1 MEQNYFNIPSKS
13 EKTIC
18 LNMIVKD
25 ESHIIKKTLN
35 NICDNIKLDYW
46 VICDTGS
53 TDNTIQII
61 KNFFEEKKIQGEIH
75 QDKWKDFATN
85 RNNAL
90 KYAFNKTDY
99 IFIFDADDSFHGNF
113 KLPKKLICDRYD
125 FIFGTGFSYVRPL
138 LINNR
143 IQWVWKGVLHEVL
156 CDVNNCKSSS
166 TISGNYYI
174 DSGRSGNRSKNP
186 NKYLDDAIVLSNA
199 YTSEKDIGMK
209 YRYGFYCA
217 QSFKDAGKYDDAIT
231 WYKKVLENGNWI
243 QEKYYSCLMLGNLY
257 NKNSDYK
264 NAVIY
269 WEKSYSYDSERI
281 EGIASLMDFFFIN
294 GNHLLVNS
302 LYKSIK
308 NYKIIKDSSS
318 KCFLDNTFYYKPEF
332 LNSVSAYYTGD
343 LESGYESTVKLI
355 LNKPDASIENYKH
368 YYGNFLPCYMEHL
381 LKDKNN
387 FNAIFEKLDNLL
399 RDNFINDENLIN
411 VWNSIFNEINKTHL
425 NTIVPFPKKN
435 IETSNVE
442 IFISFTTC
450 KRLDLFKQTINSLL
464 YNWQDFNKIDYW
476 FCVDDSSSLE
486 DREFMKSKY
495 DWINYYFKDVNE
507 KGHRNSM
514 NIIWNKINQLK
525 PKYWIHIEDDFL
537 FYKKQDYITK
547 AITGLNN
554 MKKLNVKQVL
564 FNRGYAETIND
575 YVIKS
580 IIPYDDDYCIQDYDI
595 SKKNSHYINCHY
607 WPNFSFRPSL
617 IDVETILKL
626 GNFDSENQF
635 FEMDYANKW
644 TNHNYKSGFFN
655 DITCKHIGRLTSE
668 RHITNIPNAYE
679 LNNEEQFTNKNYE
692 IPIKIVNLERRP
704 DRKKSTIDKLSKIN
718 INKYEWIKAVDGFN
732 IPPTNYIKQLFE
744 GNDFNF
750 RKGVVGCALTHYNL
764 WKQLIND
771 NDNNYYLILEDDC
784 EFSSNFKENIEYF
797 KEDFNKKNLIL
808 LGYSMYE
815 KNRNDFDNI
824 YNPKHNNNVNV
835 TNFNS
840 SLFIGGT
847 FSYTINKIGAQIL
860 VDYIEKNGIKYG
872 IDYLFKIISN
882 LSIYEIQPQLVFSD
896 WNEGGKE
903 IDSDIQNIY
912 ECFNFNKSI
921 DINDFIFIKQ
931 KDQIGSD
938 LFYQS
943 APIDEL
949 LKIATYDSNCVG
961 FNTLGFFKSTIT
973 NLQQSSYFG
982 ENDGIYIKRDIYE
995 KFINENSISYQSQ
1008 WDQDKILNNE
1018 LFKNNK
1024 NGIYI
1029 DIGAHDGIS
1038 GSNSYF
1044 FEKKLQWDGICIE
1057 ANPNIYK
1064 SLVKNRTSKNLNCA
1078 IYNKNDKIEFCLN
1091 EGYTEMLSGIK
1102 ETYDNQHVER
1112 INSEINLTGGKQ
1124 NKITVN
1130 CFTLNHILE
1139 KYNYS
1144 IIDYLSIDTEGS
1156 EKEIIT
1162 NIDFN
1167 KYHINVINFEVN
1179 YENENYKL
1187 IQKYLLDNNFKFYK
1201 KIQGDD
1207 VFINNKLLFSWELKK
1222 IKIIGNWCSS
1232 KQLIQE
1238 WSIMNKYSSFYKS
1251 YKLVDDDENI
1261 DYYVIINKPP
1271 SDAYYIPEKTIIFQM
1286 EPWVEDLS
1294 KNWGIKT
1301 WGQWSNPNPDEF
1313 LYIHSRINNLNN
1325 VQWQIE
1331 IPNKYPTNREN
1342 KIVTILSNK
1351 NFDIGHIKRIDFV
1364 RLMEQNTNNQY
1375 IDIFGRENYHNFKN
1389 YKGMLKE
1396 DKKENEFVN
1405 YKYVFSSE
1413 NNQEHNYATEKIW
1426 EPILCECLTFYWG
1439 CPNLEEHIN
1448 SKAFVRLDLDDFVGS
1463 MAIIKQAIEEDWWS
1477 QRIEYIRKEK
1487 EQIINKLGFF
1497 PKLENII
1504 TCFNS

>member
-199 YTSEKDIGMK
+199 YTIEKDIGMK

-294 GNHLLVNS
+294 DNHLLVNS

-387 FNAIFEKLDNLL
+387 LNAIFEKLDNLL
-399 RDNFINDENLIN
+399 RDNFINDQNLIN
-411 VWNSIFNEINKTHL
+411 VWNSIFNEINKTLL
-425 NTIVPFPKKN
+425 NTIVRFPKKN

-464 YNWQDFNKIDYW
+464 HNWQDFNKIDYW

-554 MKKLNVKQVL
+554 MKKSNVKQVL

-580 IIPYDDDYCIQDYDI
+580 IIPYDDDYCIQDYDL
-595 SKKNSHYINCHY
+595 SKKNSQYINSHY

-784 EFSSNFKENIEYF
+784 EFSSSFKENIEYF

-808 LGYSMYE
+808 LGYHMYE

-824 YNPKHNNNVNV
+824 YNPKHNNNVNI

-995 KFINENSISYQSQ
+995 KFINEN
-1008 WDQDKILNNE
+1008 
-1018 LFKNNK
+1018 
-1024 NGIYI
+1024 
-1029 DIGAHDGIS
+1029 
-1038 GSNSYF
+1038 
-1044 FEKKLQWDGICIE
+1044 
-1057 ANPNIYK
+1057 
-1064 SLVKNRTSKNLNCA
+1064 
-1078 IYNKNDKIEFCLN
+1078 
-1091 EGYTEMLSGIK
+1091 
-1102 ETYDNQHVER
+1102 
-1112 INSEINLTGGKQ
+1112 
-1124 NKITVN
+1124 
-1130 CFTLNHILE
+1130 
-1139 KYNYS
+1139 
-1144 IIDYLSIDTEGS
+1144 
-1156 EKEIIT
+1156 
-1162 NIDFN
+1162 
-1167 KYHINVINFEVN
+1167 
-1179 YENENYKL
+1179 ENENENENSISCHSQL
-1187 IQKYLLDNNFKFYK
+1187 
-1201 KIQGDD
+1201 
-1207 VFINNKLLFSWELKK
+1207 ELKK

-1487 EQIINKLGFF
+1487 EQIINKIGFF

>member
-294 GNHLLVNS
+294 DNHLLVNS

-387 FNAIFEKLDNLL
+387 LNAIFEKLDNLL

-411 VWNSIFNEINKTHL
+411 VWNSIFNEINKTLL
-425 NTIVPFPKKN
+425 NTIVRFPKKN

-464 YNWQDFNKIDYW
+464 HNWQDFNKIDYW

-554 MKKLNVKQVL
+554 MKKSNVKQVL

-580 IIPYDDDYCIQDYDI
+580 IIPYDDDYCIQDYDL
-595 SKKNSHYINCHY
+595 SKKNSQYINSHY

-692 IPIKIVNLERRP
+692 IPIKIINLERRP

-784 EFSSNFKENIEYF
+784 EFSSSFKENIEYF

-808 LGYSMYE
+808 LGYHMYE

-824 YNPKHNNNVNV
+824 YNPKHNNNVNI
-835 TNFNS
+835 TNLNS
-840 SLFIGGT
+840 SLCIGGT
-847 FSYTINKIGAQIL
+847 FSYSINKQGARKL
-860 VDYIEKNGIKYG
+860 VDYIEKNGIKHG
-872 IDYLFKIISN
+872 IDYLILIHKE
-882 LSIYEIQPQLVFSD
+882 LQCYECQPQLVFSE
-896 WNEGGKE
+896 WNEGGKP
-903 IDSDIQNIY
+903 IDSNIQNIY

-995 KFINENSISYQSQ
+995 KFINDNENSILCQSQ
-1008 WDQDKILNNE
+1008 L
-1018 LFKNNK
+1018 
-1024 NGIYI
+1024 
-1029 DIGAHDGIS
+1029 
-1038 GSNSYF
+1038 
-1044 FEKKLQWDGICIE
+1044 
-1057 ANPNIYK
+1057 
-1064 SLVKNRTSKNLNCA
+1064 
-1078 IYNKNDKIEFCLN
+1078 
-1091 EGYTEMLSGIK
+1091 
-1102 ETYDNQHVER
+1102 
-1112 INSEINLTGGKQ
+1112 
-1124 NKITVN
+1124 
-1130 CFTLNHILE
+1130 
-1139 KYNYS
+1139 
-1144 IIDYLSIDTEGS
+1144 
-1156 EKEIIT
+1156 
-1162 NIDFN
+1162 
-1167 KYHINVINFEVN
+1167 
-1179 YENENYKL
+1179 
-1187 IQKYLLDNNFKFYK
+1187 
-1201 KIQGDD
+1201 
-1207 VFINNKLLFSWELKK
+1207 ELKK

-1313 LYIHSRINNLNN
+1313 LYIHSRINYLNN

-1351 NFDIGHIKRIDFV
+1351 NFDIGHIKRINFV

-1504 TCFNS
+1504 TYLNL